1 MASSGLFRWEWRAD
15 DGIYIE
21 YDEGT
26 NQQIEQAYQCKLRN
40 VEITISTTGLCYSL
54 DLTARRQYPVDNAQD
69 GGEEVPGRLIR
80 RWDSIRNPP
89 PSWDHQVAKF
99 GSFEVEFGT
108 TDYELVSRT
117 LLTRFDGGL
126 HFTPQIVR
134 IQRPQNEPLLGRYN
148 LEKKIMTDTR
158 GAAVAGVVPP
168 LPSLVFFPDLSAV
181 SMHFQRRASG
191 TFFSAR
197 KAQSDDGLLTDYA
210 NPSAF
215 YGKGCYFAEKAR
227 YSHKYAFK
235 TKRTASGPVHYKLM
249 LVNVLCGVSKDY
261 IRKI

>member
-1 MASSGLFRWEWRAD
+1 MCENGFGTPSLLIDLSVEDMMMQFSTNKGSALKILRSVQTIGSPSAHISTKSIQAPAMASSGLFRWEWRAN

-21 YDEGT
+21 YDEVT
-26 NQQIEQAYQCKLRN
+26 NQQIEKAYQCKLRN

-69 GGEEVPGRLIR
+69 GGEEVPGRPIR
-80 RWDSIRNPP
+80 RWDWDSIRNPP

-117 LLTRFDGGL
+117 LLTRCDGGL

-148 LEKKIMTDTR
+148 LEKKIMTDKR

-168 LPSLVFFPDLSAV
+168 LPSLVFFADLSAV

-197 KAQSDDGLLTDYA
+197 KGL
-210 NPSAF
+210 
-215 YGKGCYFAEKAR
+215 R
-227 YSHKYAFK
+227 
-235 TKRTASGPVHYKLM
+235 R
-249 LVNVLCGVSKDY
+249 
-261 IRKI
+261 